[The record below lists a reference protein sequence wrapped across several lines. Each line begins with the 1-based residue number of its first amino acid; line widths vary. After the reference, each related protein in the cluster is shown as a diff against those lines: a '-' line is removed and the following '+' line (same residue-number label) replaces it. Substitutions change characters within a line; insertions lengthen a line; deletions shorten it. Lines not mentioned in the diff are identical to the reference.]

1 MRKLLLIDD
10 DRTMASLLGSLLKQH
25 GFALACAATPSE
37 GLRRLD
43 GDTTLV
49 LLDVELPEEDGFAVL
64 RRLRDQGDRR
74 PIILLS
80 DREDDQDVIRGLN
93 LGADDFILKPFN
105 YLVLVARIEAALRR
119 AAWASPTAPPGDGID
134 RNQRVLRLGGRAV
147 ALTVTEYR
155 MLEVMT
161 ARAGRT
167 FTRGEMWEL
176 IDEEGAT
183 DSFDRAIDLHVSRL
197 RSKIELNPK
206 EPRHLLTV
214 RGVGYRFE
222 W

>member
-10 DRTMASLLGSLLKQH
+10 DRTMASLLTSLLRQH
-25 GFALACAATPSE
+25 GFEVAWAGTPSE
-37 GLRRLD
+37 GLRKLD
-43 GDTTLV
+43 GDTALI
-49 LLDVELPEEDGFAVL
+49 LLDIGLPEEDGFAVL
-64 RRLRDQGDRR
+64 RRLRDQGERR
-74 PIILLS
+74 PIVLLTA
-80 DREDDQDVIRGLN
+80 REDDQDCIRGFN
-93 LGADDFILKPFN
+93 LGADDYILKPFN

-119 AAWASPTAPPGDGID
+119 AAWASPTAPPGDGLD
-134 RNQRVLRLGGRAV
+134 RDQRVLRLGGRAV
-147 ALTVTEYR
+147 PLTVTEYR

-167 FTRGEMWEL
+167 FSRGEMWEL
-176 IDEEGAT
+176 IDESGAT

-197 RSKIELNPK
+197 RTKIELNPK
-206 EPRHLLTV
+206 EPRHLVTV